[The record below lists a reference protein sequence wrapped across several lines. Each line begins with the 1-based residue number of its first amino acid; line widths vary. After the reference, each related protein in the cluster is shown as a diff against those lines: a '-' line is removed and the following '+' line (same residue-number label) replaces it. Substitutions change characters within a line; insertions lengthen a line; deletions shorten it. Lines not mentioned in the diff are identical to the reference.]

1 MIGRPRRWLGTGAL
15 VMVRPLPRSA
25 GTSATRWRRCARGS
39 GAKLCPRRRPDVL
52 AITDTLDAND
62 KAERAWLKAQPKP
75 PREQS
80 LLLEEIVVGERLNPL
95 QEHVVLSLTESIEEI
110 GLQVPISV
118 YERRFTPPPTELVPN
133 PEPDSGW
140 EYVLIAG
147 HHRLEAFKRLGAEE
161 EGRDD
166 LRHWHRRFV
175 FIPVCIFQ
183 NLDHARIWEVH
194 ENTARGSLSKEERD
208 RQLRVLADRKRAAAE
223 AAGVSMQCIET
234 PDRPQGHQDWKAAR
248 PAEEGLDPTLIL
260 VANSVSDHVA
270 GCRAAK
276 REQRVLAVGVAMCQS
291 AILIRLT
298 AAAVM
303 TCCKW
308 VLARPI

>member
-80 LLLEEIVVGERLNPL
+80 LLLEEI
-95 QEHVVLSLTESIEEI
+95 

-133 PEPDSGW
+133 PEPD
-140 EYVLIAG
+140 LAG
-147 HHRLEAFKRLGAEE
+147 
-161 EGRDD
+161 
-166 LRHWHRRFV
+166 
-175 FIPVCIFQ
+175 
-183 NLDHARIWEVH
+183 
-194 ENTARGSLSKEERD
+194 
-208 RQLRVLADRKRAAAE
+208 
-223 AAGVSMQCIET
+223 SMC
-234 PDRPQGHQDWKAAR
+234 
-248 PAEEGLDPTLIL
+248 
-260 VANSVSDHVA
+260 
-270 GCRAAK
+270 
-276 REQRVLAVGVAMCQS
+276 
-291 AILIRLT
+291 
-298 AAAVM
+298 
-303 TCCKW
+303 
-308 VLARPI
+308 

>member
-1 MIGRPRRWLGTGAL
+1 
-15 VMVRPLPRSA
+15 
-25 GTSATRWRRCARGS
+25 
-39 GAKLCPRRRPDVL
+39 
-52 AITDTLDAND
+52 
-62 KAERAWLKAQPKP
+62 
-75 PREQS
+75 
-80 LLLEEIVVGERLNPL
+80 
-95 QEHVVLSLTESIEEI
+95 EEI

-223 AAGVSMQCIET
+223 AAGVSMQCIKPPT
-234 PDRPQGHQDWKAAR
+234 GRKDIKTGKPPGRPKKAWTQHSCHQTQSSSQTTRIACPQRLPGVLIRPQPVGLCLEDTAPGGVVLDSREA
-248 PAEEGLDPTLIL
+248 PACP
-260 VANSVSDHVA
+260 S
-270 GCRAAK
+270 
-276 REQRVLAVGVAMCQS
+276 
-291 AILIRLT
+291 
-298 AAAVM
+298 
-303 TCCKW
+303 
-308 VLARPI
+308 